1 MKEKLVKV
9 TYMGVGALIA
19 FAAYLLG
26 NVNDNINAQPQD
38 QLPIIDKIVVRQLEV
53 VDANGNTV
61 AVLGKR
67 DLPLGMADILR
78 VYDGTGKSIILLAQ
92 GTDGGMVHVFDKEG
106 KNSSASLGIHANA
119 GVVQAIDEAGSKS
132 VLHGG
137 AVVVQSKDGETGV
150 VLNTD
155 VNGGNVSIAGKNGKS
170 GVLLNTD
177 INGGN
182 IAVADKNGIL
192 GVVLDISSDGGSVS
206 VTGKNGKIGTV
217 LEPDK
222 NGGAMAI
229 FNNGGQNVLQIGVTH
244 TGGGAVNTK
253 DKFGYIT
260 GNVP

>member
-1 MKEKLVKV
+1 MKEKLGKA
-9 TYMGVGALIA
+9 TYMCVGALIA

-26 NVNDNINAQPQD
+26 NVNDSINAQPQT
-38 QLPIIDKIVVRQLEV
+38 QLPVIDKIVVRQLEV
-53 VDANGNTV
+53 VDANGHTI

-67 DLPLGMADILR
+67 DLPLGLADILR
-78 VYDGTGKSIILLAQ
+78 VYDGAGKSIIVLGQ
-92 GTDGGMVHVFDKEG
+92 STDGGMVHVFGKEG
-106 KNSSASLGIHANA
+106 KNSSASLGIYANA
-119 GVVQAIDEAGSKS
+119 GVVQALDEAGGKS
-132 VLHGG
+132 VLQG
-137 AVVVQSKDGETGV
+137 GV
-150 VLNTD
+150 VS
-155 VNGGNVSIAGKNGKS
+155 VYHGKGKS

-177 INGGN
+177 VNGGY
-182 IAVADKNGIL
+182 IAVVDKNGIL

-253 DKFGYIT
+253 DKFGYTT
-260 GNVP
+260 GSVP

>member
-9 TYMGVGALIA
+9 TYMGVGVLIA
-19 FAAYLLG
+19 FTAYLLG
-26 NVNDNINAQPQD
+26 NVNNNINAQPQP
-38 QLPIIDKIVVRQLEV
+38 QLPVIDKIVVRQLEV
-53 VDANGNTV
+53 VDANGNTI

-78 VYDGTGKSIILLAQ
+78 VYDGAGKSIIVLAQ
-92 GTDGGMVHVFDKEG
+92 GPDGGIVHVFDKEG
-106 KNSSASLGIHANA
+106 KNSGASLGTSADG
-119 GVVQAIDEAGSKS
+119 GVVSVSGKEGGQSFLQGGVVRVYDKEGGSSLLQGGVVSVHHKESKS
-132 VLHGG
+132 
-137 AVVVQSKDGETGV
+137 GV

-155 VNGGNVSIAGKNGKS
+155 V
-170 GVLLNTD
+170 
-177 INGGN
+177 NGGN
-182 IAVADKNGIL
+182 IAVADKNGIF

-244 TGGGAVNTK
+244 TGGGAISTK
-253 DKFGYIT
+253 DKFGYTT